1 MSASVSISPVL
12 AIPAP
17 SADSDSGSS
26 GSAQPAIPA
35 AALSVALQLKAP
47 SLVAIASKV
56 RQSPCIVCD
65 TESEHLA
72 AYSSRLK
79 TSSTAC
85 HTEQSYIVQ

>member
-12 AIPAP
+12 VIPAP
-17 SADSDSGSS
+17 SADSGNGSS

-35 AALSVALQLKAP
+35 ATLSVALQLKAP
-47 SLVAIASKV
+47 PLVAIASEV
-56 RQSPCIVCD
+56 RQSPSYD